1 MTRRISALLAGT
13 LLATFGMSAAL
24 AEDPASSLPNETDF
38 RTPPAEARPKTL
50 YFWMNGNVTREGIDA
65 DVAAMKEIGLS
76 GLLAFDG
83 SNDIPKGPVDYLS
96 QQWLDLMTHM
106 MKRGDELGLTVA
118 MQNAPGW
125 SSSGG
130 PWISPAQAM
139 QQIVWTETTLDG
151 GRRVKVKL
159 PQPYTKLGYYKDAV
173 VVAYPASDGD
183 EDLWRAAIDKATIGG
198 SSVPFAPLT
207 DRDLHTTAE
216 ITPDAP
222 LIVQTRTPFSTQSVT
237 LYADKDQ
244 PSFSAKIEASD
255 DGTTWRPVTRITVGA
270 ERGIEAPGT
279 NNFAQVTAR
288 YFRVTPTAPAKL
300 AEALFYATPRI
311 PDWDAKAEHNFHGAI
326 APAANALPA
335 NDGSAIDP
343 ARVIDLTDKVAAD
356 GSLDWQAP
364 KGRWTILRL
373 GHTPTGK
380 LNVAASDS
388 GRGLE
393 VDKFS
398 TAAVDHQF
406 QSSIARVLAAA
417 DPQARKAFKRI
428 EIDSYEA
435 GLQNWSEGVPAA
447 FAKRNGYS
455 ITPYV
460 PALIGR
466 VVGDPDTSDRFLFDF
481 RRTLADLMADNY
493 YGEME
498 RKVRANGMEFMVEG
512 YGPGPFDEL
521 QVSGRAQFPMT
532 EFWTRTPWT
541 DNRSV
546 KMVSSAAHVY
556 GKSIVAAEAFTGEAE
571 TSRWSDY
578 PYSMKAL
585 GDLMFSQGVNRLYF
599 HRYAMQ
605 PNPKAA
611 PGMTMGPWGINMDA
625 SNTWFKSARPWLD
638 TLARSQYLL
647 GLGHHAADVLYFV
660 GEDSPNQA
668 EYIRPDI
675 SPDSNPRIGTHFTP
689 AMPAGYQYDFVN
701 AEVLLN
707 SVDIEDGKIV
717 LPNGARY
724 RLLVLPDGLTGMT
737 HELAAKL
744 KDLVSRGMV
753 VLGERPRKSL
763 SLRGG
768 ETGEVAFRAD
778 LDTLWNQGT
787 ATRPV
792 GKGKVYPTG
801 TIAGVLGDLGAGP
814 DADCRTASS
823 DGQVVWQHRKLDDG
837 DMYFVA
843 NRQRRAETVTCSFRV
858 GGKLPELW
866 NPEDGSIARP
876 ALYDARGDKTR
887 LSFALSPVGST
898 FVMLRKLDTGQARTA
913 TWVARNGVRFAGLDT
928 VQTPAPPAPADT
940 FTLSI
945 WAKPDINLRLMPSE
959 KIDGRIN
966 ETGKFYLVPA
976 RSGADMHGNGT
987 AVAGLAV
994 GRNGAYVIER
1004 ASPDAVAAV
1013 LVSHQPV
1020 SGWTHFALV
1029 YDHGTPQLYIDGKLA
1044 RTGLKS
1050 GRKVFAGGSDAPP
1063 ASGVTYFFEGDNS
1076 PLVTVPRAMSP
1087 NEIAEIA
1094 AKGPPAPE
1102 TASLPIS
1109 IGRNGDGTHVTAF
1122 ESGTYAFDTGQKF
1135 TANVPAP
1142 ITVNGGWQVA
1152 FEPGRGAP
1160 ASTQLAELATLSHN
1174 ADPAIRHFA
1183 GTATYTRQISIPATA
1198 ARKGRRTFLDLGRV
1212 EVLARVTVN
1221 GKDLGTV
1228 WKAPFRIDITD
1239 AMRPGTNDVQIAVTS
1254 LWPNRLIG
1262 DAAQPDPYPRVDAEW
1277 PVGERFAADGKK
1289 TAIMAKK
1296 LVDLPEWYRQ
1306 NKAKPNDGRVAFSTW
1321 NFFEKDEPLLDSGLL
1336 GPVRLIFADE
1346 VEVR

>member
-1 MTRRISALLAGT
+1 MTRRASALLASS
-13 LLATFGMSAAL
+13 LLATLGMSGAL
-24 AEDPASSLPNETDF
+24 AEGSAVPSETEF

-65 DVAAMKEIGLS
+65 DLAAMKEIGLS

-96 QQWLDLMTHM
+96 PQWLDLMTHM
-106 MKRGDELGLTVA
+106 MKRGEELGLSVA

-139 QQIVWTETTLDG
+139 QQIVWTETTVDG
-151 GRRVKVKL
+151 GRRVTAKL
-159 PQPYTKLGYYKDAV
+159 PQPYTKLGYYRDAI

-183 EDLWRAAIDKATIGG
+183 EGLWRAALDKATVGTRAT
-198 SSVPFAPLT
+198 PMAALT
-207 DRDLHTTAE
+207 DRDLHTAVE
-216 ITPDAP
+216 IAPDAP
-222 LIVQTRTPFSTQSVT
+222 LVVEARTPFSAQAIT

-244 PSFSAKIEASD
+244 PSFSAVIEASD
-255 DGTTWRPVTRITVGA
+255 GGATWRPVTRVTVGA

-279 NNFAQVTAR
+279 GNFARVTAR
-288 YFRVTPTAPAKL
+288 YFKVTPTAPAKL

-311 PDWDAKAEHNFHGAI
+311 ADWDAKAEHNFHGAL
-326 APAANALPA
+326 APAANIFPA
-335 NDGSAIDP
+335 SEGSVIDLK
-343 ARVIDLTDKVAAD
+343 RVIDLTGKVAAD
-356 GSLDWQAP
+356 GSLDWRAP
-364 KGRWTILRL
+364 KGRWTIVRL

-398 TAAVDHQF
+398 ASAVDHQF

-417 DPQARKAFKRI
+417 DPRARKAFKRI

-435 GLQNWSEGVPAA
+435 GLQNWSEDVPAA

-455 ITPYV
+455 IVPFV

-466 VVGDPDTSDRFLFDF
+466 VVGSADTSDRFLFDF

-498 RKVRANGMEFMVEG
+498 RKVRAAGMEFMVEG

-578 PYSMKAL
+578 PYAMKAL

-611 PGMTMGPWGINMDA
+611 PGMTMGPWGINLDA

-638 TLARSQYLL
+638 TLSRSQYLL

-689 AMPAGYQYDFVN
+689 SMPAGYQYDFVN
-701 AEVLLN
+701 AEVLLK
-707 SVDIEDGKIV
+707 SADVRDGKIV
-717 LPNGARY
+717 LPNGASY
-724 RLLVLPDGLTGMT
+724 RMLVLPDGLTGMT

-744 KDLVSRGMV
+744 NDLVSRGMV

-763 SLRGG
+763 SLSGG
-768 ETGEVAFRAD
+768 ETGEAAFRSD
-778 LDTLWNQGT
+778 LDVLWGQGT
-787 ATRPV
+787 AARTV
-792 GKGKVYPTG
+792 GKGKVYPAG
-801 TIAGVLGDLGAGP
+801 TIAGVLSDLGAGP
-814 DADCRTASS
+814 DADCRTSS
-823 DGQVVWQHRKLDDG
+823 PDGQVVWQHRKLDDG

-843 NRQRRAETVTCSFRV
+843 NRQRRTETVTCSFRV
-858 GGKLPELW
+858 DGKLPELW
-866 NPEDGSIARP
+866 NPEDGSVTHP
-876 ALYDARGDKTR
+876 ALYDARDGRTR
-887 LSFALSPVGST
+887 VSLALSPVGST
-898 FVMLRKLDTGQARTA
+898 FVMLRKPRQEQTPAA
-913 TWVARNGVRFAGLDT
+913 SWVARDGAKFAGLDIARPAA
-928 VQTPAPPAPADT
+928 VPAPSDT

-959 KIDGRIN
+959 KTEGRIN

-976 RSGADMHGNGT
+976 RSGADMHGDGT

-1004 ASPDAVAAV
+1004 VSPSAAPAV
-1013 LVSHQPV
+1013 LVSHQPIAR
-1020 SGWTHFALV
+1020 WTHFALV
-1029 YDHGTPQLYIDGKLA
+1029 YDRGTPMLYIDGKLA

-1050 GRKVFAGGSDAPP
+1050 GRKVFAGGGDAPP

-1076 PLVTVPRAMSP
+1076 PLVTVARAMSP
-1087 NEIAEIA
+1087 GEIAAIA

-1102 TASLPIS
+1102 TDVLPATID
-1109 IGRNGDGTHVTAF
+1109 RDGGGMRATAF
-1122 ESGTYAFDTGQKF
+1122 QSGNYTLDTGQKF
-1135 TANVPAP
+1135 SANVPTP
-1142 ITVNGGWQVA
+1142 VTVAGGWHVA

-1160 ASTQLAELATLSHN
+1160 ASADLTELASLSRN
-1174 ADPAIRHFA
+1174 ADPAVRYFA
-1183 GTATYTRQISIPATA
+1183 GTATYTRQISVPAA
-1198 ARKGRRTFLDLGRV
+1198 AFRKGRRTFLDLGRV

-1221 GKDLGTV
+1221 GKDLGTL
-1228 WKAPFRIDITD
+1228 WKAPFRVDITD
-1239 AMRPGTNDVQIAVTS
+1239 AMRTGVNDVQIAVTS

-1262 DAAQPDPYPRVDAEW
+1262 DAAHPDPYPRVDAEW
-1277 PVGERFAADGKK
+1277 PVGERFSADGKK
-1289 TAIMAKK
+1289 TVIMAKK
-1296 LVDLPEWYRQ
+1296 LVDLPDWYRR
-1306 NKAKPNDGRVAFSTW
+1306 NEAKPDDGRVGFSTW

-1336 GPVRLIFADE
+1336 GPVRVIFADE
-1346 VEVR
+1346 IRPR